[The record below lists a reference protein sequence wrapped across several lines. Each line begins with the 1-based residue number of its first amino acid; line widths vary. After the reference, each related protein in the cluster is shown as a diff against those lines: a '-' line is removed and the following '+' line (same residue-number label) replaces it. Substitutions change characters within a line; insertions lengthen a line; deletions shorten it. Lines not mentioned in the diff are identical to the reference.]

1 MRFEEFARV
10 HGLIVRHLIPHRW
23 VSTPTEDH
31 PTKRNGR
38 YKFLGDVGWVQN
50 WATMDRPEMWRSDV
64 VRPAYIQVRER
75 ADADRERQEAAS
87 KAASKAGWIMH
98 QTKLGTHSYLDRK
111 GFPDEEGNIWDRD
124 GERLLVIPMRSAG
137 KIVGCQLINSNGEKK
152 FLYGQSTKGASFLMD
167 AKGIAVFCEGY
178 ATALSV
184 REAMKA
190 IKVRYSI
197 HVCFSAGNMKDVAR
211 GIKGGFVV
219 ADHDASGTGQ
229 RVALEI
235 EKPYWLGPTI
245 GQDFNDYWLQEGTF
259 RASQSLKKFLTA
271 NSLT

>member
-98 QTKLGTHSYLDRK
+98 QTKLGTHCYLDRK
-111 GFPDEEGNIWDRD
+111 GFPDEEGNIWHRD
-124 GERLLVIPMRSAG
+124 GERLLSHPDALG
-137 KIVGCQLINSNGEKK
+137 GEDCG
-152 FLYGQSTKGASFLMD
+152 L
-167 AKGIAVFCEGY
+167 
-178 ATALSV
+178 
-184 REAMKA
+184 
-190 IKVRYSI
+190 
-197 HVCFSAGNMKDVAR
+197 
-211 GIKGGFVV
+211 
-219 ADHDASGTGQ
+219 
-229 RVALEI
+229 
-235 EKPYWLGPTI
+235 PTH
-245 GQDFNDYWLQEGTF
+245 Q
-259 RASQSLKKFLTA
+259 
-271 NSLT
+271 